1 MRFLRLIGL
10 LWLSAW
16 LTACVGSTTYHTATP
31 IEEGTIEIGVMP
43 GVYGVSAGDA
53 GSVTLPNVEFGIRT
67 GLTEN
72 MDLGVKINGLTLT
85 TDLNI
90 AVINNP
96 TFAFSVDPALTIF
109 YFGAGEASF
118 LWTFATLGLLADVV
132 KTPGFTLTAGLKPGF
147 VYLSASG
154 EDEDNEEISAAGN
167 GFTVG
172 ATVGAK
178 FKLTKSFALMPSV
191 DVLTPVEN
199 FGEGFIFNAGIGLL
213 F

>member
-1 MRFLRLIGL
+1 MRNLRILGL
-10 LWLSAW
+10 LCLLA
-16 LTACVGSTTYHTATP
+16 LTTACVGSTTYHTATP

-43 GVYGVSAGDA
+43 GLYGVVADGTSA
-53 GSVTLPNVEFGIRT
+53 TLPNLEFGIRT

-90 AVINNP
+90 AVINEP
-96 TFAFSVDPALTIF
+96 TFAFSVDPALTVF
-109 YFGAGEASF
+109 YFGAGDASF

-147 VYLSASG
+147 VYISVSG

-172 ATVGAK
+172 ATIGAK
-178 FKLTKSFALMPSV
+178 FKLSKNFALMPSL

-199 FGEGFIFNAGIGLL
+199 FGEGLIFNAGIGLL